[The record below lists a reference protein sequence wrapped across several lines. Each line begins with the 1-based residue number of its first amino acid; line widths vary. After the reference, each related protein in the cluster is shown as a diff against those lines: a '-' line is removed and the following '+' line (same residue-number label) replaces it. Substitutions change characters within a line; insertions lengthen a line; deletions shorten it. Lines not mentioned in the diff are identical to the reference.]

1 MKYKIGIYGSSVG
14 DMGVIMPKAME
25 LSRVLGEHAD
35 QVIIITGA
43 GAGLPYEVASQ
54 TAAKGV
60 EVWGFPSAKNF
71 DGLKRQHPDH
81 DFSIY
86 KKLVYV
92 PADFEFIDNDR
103 TSMKYRNVTST
114 ATADAGIIISGA
126 WGTLNEYAVLTD
138 QGKVAAVLA
147 DTGGIADEL
156 PSLLKKIT
164 KKGQGETFFEADP
177 KRLVEQLLT
186 RLGTTN

>member
-14 DMGVIMPKAME
+14 DMGVIMPKAIE
-25 LSRVLGEHAD
+25 LGRVLGEYVD

-54 TAAKGV
+54 AAAEGV
-60 EVWGFPSAKNF
+60 EVWGFPSAKDL

-92 PADFEFIDNDR
+92 PADFEFVDNDR

-138 QGKVAAVLA
+138 QGKIAAVLA
-147 DTGGIADEL
+147 GTGGIADEL
-156 PSLLKKIT
+156 PSLLQKIT

-177 KRLVEQLLT
+177 RQLVEQLIA
-186 RLGTTN
+186 RLKTES